1 MATANVAI
9 FTISFENEVCLLW
22 LKRFDIKKLNC
33 NPNEK

>member
-9 FTISFENEVCLLW
+9 RTMSLENEVCLLW

-33 NPNEK
+33 NLNEK